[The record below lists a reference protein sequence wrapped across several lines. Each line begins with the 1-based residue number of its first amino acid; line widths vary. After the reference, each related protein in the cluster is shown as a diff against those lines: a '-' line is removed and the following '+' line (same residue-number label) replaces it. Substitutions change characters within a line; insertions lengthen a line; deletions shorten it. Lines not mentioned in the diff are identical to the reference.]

1 MNSISLLNLSFW
13 GKLATILDLI
23 PKAIYFLYACL
34 SSAVDALQAL
44 VRKLAGLDVY
54 YQTVNGEAQAVSG
67 VDPLTE
73 FVYGILGFGD
83 SAYMYEALNTVF
95 WSLAIFGLIVLSI
108 SVIVAMIKSHYSEDS
123 AATSPWKYIYTAGKA
138 IFTFAVVPLAVI
150 IGLQLSSF
158 ILRTLDNITAG
169 SATNTELQAMFGSD
183 AMARFQPGEE
193 PEVGDDGQVE
203 FQTLTYGNYDLF
215 GNGLPTSTTTFSG
228 MLFKAAGYSSNRAR
242 LSEYSVN
249 QMRGFFG
256 GLFGADGSDYSQA
269 TTNAERLEYMA
280 GQVDYLFMNNIH
292 FRESYSYSS
301 VVSQSNDVAPVWS
314 VTDLFAPDNID
325 SFSKFNVSLI
335 WIFYNLWQFNYI
347 IAFVGVFT
355 TFIIMISIVFGMMT
369 RLIKGAALFL
379 VYPALLGIAPLDNF
393 NAFKSWVKNFMSQ
406 VMMAFGSI
414 VGINL
419 LMLILPYVQNINFFN
434 IGVVDAIIQLIM
446 LITGLLMA
454 KDFIGIVNGFVGG
467 ADALSA
473 GDPMKASIG
482 GKLKAGIKPVA
493 NVAGTGVRLAGKG
506 ALAGA
511 RAAGNLAAAGAF
523 AIANKTAASRANRA
537 KKKAEKMK
545 DKAEAKKTENKKT
558 LQTLRL
564 SNNNKS
570 GYKAEVDKA
579 RKDAIAKA
587 AKQGLS
593 KTAQAEAGRKAS
605 LAAADRIAKK
615 NNLNNYKTN
624 EKKIDKYTR
633 KADKAQ
639 LKQQNLEKKYQ
650 LHTTTGGSYMR
661 SKDTKKQIRDHFLKV
676 PKSFA
681 GDMLDMGKTLA
692 DGFLK
697 TMKSAGS
704 MFGLDKVQSAAKEIM
719 GESLSYKGG
728 VFEESAKKKK
738 EAADKNAAT
747 AKESQA
753 AATQKA
759 IAKNTEKQAEVTSD
773 MAASLK
779 ALASATSES
788 ANLQKATQ
796 QAINNLAKQLGN
808 RNTTTSNS
816 NNNSGGS
823 NP

>member
-138 IFTFAVVPLAVI
+138 IFTFAIVPLAVI

-242 LSEYSVN
+242 LGEYSVN

-467 ADALSA
+467 ADALAA

-482 GKLKAGIKPVA
+482 GKLKTGIKPVA

-511 RAAGNLAAAGAF
+511 KAVGNLAGAGAF
-523 AIANKTAASRANRA
+523 AIASKVNAGRANRA
-537 KKKAEKMK
+537 KKKAEKLKNKANDLKQKNTKTLDNLMSGNEK
-545 DKAEAKKTENKKT
+545 SKGLQKKVFTARQKAEKKA
-558 LQTLRL
+558 
-564 SNNNKS
+564 S
-570 GYKAEVDKA
+570 KAGASAEEAA
-579 RKDAIAKA
+579 RRGNEA
-587 AKQGLS
+587 AR
-593 KTAQAEAGRKAS
+593 RKADR
-605 LAAADRIAKK
+605 LATKK
-615 NNLNNYKTN
+615 NINNYQTN
-624 EKKIDKYTR
+624 EEKIDKLKR

-639 LKQQNLEKKYQ
+639 LKQKRLADKYQ
-650 LHTTTGGSYMR
+650 LHTTAGGSYQA
-661 SKDTKKQIRDHFLKV
+661 SKSAIKDHFLKV
-676 PKSFA
+676 PKSF
-681 GDMLDMGKTLA
+681 GRDMLDMGKTLA

>member
-13 GKLATILDLI
+13 GKLLTAFDLI
-23 PKAIYFLYACL
+23 PKVVYFLYACL

-73 FVYGILGFGD
+73 FIYGILGFGD

-95 WSLAIFGLIVLSI
+95 WSLAIFGLIVLSV
-108 SVIVAMIKSHYSEDS
+108 SVIVAMIKSHYSEDTS
-123 AATSPWKYIYTAGKA
+123 ATSPWKYIYTAGKA
-138 IFTFAVVPLAVI
+138 IFTFALVPLAVI

-158 ILRTLDNITAG
+158 VLRTLDNITAG
-169 SATNTELQAMFGSD
+169 SATNAELQTMFGSD
-183 AMARFQPGEE
+183 AMSRFQPGEE
-193 PEVGDDGQVE
+193 AEVGDDGQVE

-215 GNGLPTSTTTFSG
+215 GNGLPTSTVTFSG
-228 MLFKAAGYSSNRAR
+228 MLFNASAYSSNRAR
-242 LSEYSVN
+242 LGQYDVN
-249 QMRGFFG
+249 HMRGFFG

-301 VVSQSNDVAPVWS
+301 VVSEADDIAPVWS
-314 VTDLFAPDNID
+314 ATDFFAPGSVE
-325 SFSKFNVSLI
+325 SFSKFNVSLV

-355 TFIIMISIVFGMMT
+355 TFVIMISIVFGMMT

-393 NAFKSWVKNFMSQ
+393 NAFKGWVKNFMSQ

-414 VGINL
+414 IGINL
-419 LMLILPYVQNINFFN
+419 LMLILPYVQNISFFN
-434 IGVVDAIIQLIM
+434 IGIVDALIQLIM

-467 ADALSA
+467 ADALNA
-473 GDPMKASIG
+473 GDAMKGTVG

-493 NVAGTGVRLAGKG
+493 NVAGAGVRLAGKG
-506 ALAGA
+506 AMMGVRATSNLVKAGA
-511 RAAGNLAAAGAF
+511 YT
-523 AIANKTAASRANRA
+523 IANKTSASRANRA
-537 KKKAEKMK
+537 KKKAEKLSSM
-545 DKAEAKKTENKKT
+545 AEAKKTENKKT

-564 SNNNKS
+564 SNNNKT

-639 LKQQNLEKKYQ
+639 LKQQNLEKKYK

-661 SKDTKKQIRDHFLKV
+661 SKDTKKQVRDHFLKV
-676 PKSFA
+676 PAQMGK
-681 GDMLDMGKTLA
+681 DMLDMGKTLA

-697 TMKSAGS
+697 TLKSAGGFL
-704 MFGLDKVQSAAKEIM
+704 MPDKLQSAAKEIM

-728 VFEESAKKKK
+728 VFEESEKRKK
-738 EAADKNAAT
+738 EAAGK
-747 AKESQA
+747 A
-753 AATQKA
+753 AATEKEARSADTQKT
-759 IAKNTEKQAEVTSD
+759 IAESTSKQAELTRD
-773 MAASLK
+773 MVASLK
-779 ALASATSES
+779 SIATSTS
-788 ANLQKATQ
+788 NNASLQKATQ

-808 RNTTTSNS
+808 
-816 NNNSGGS
+816 NNNGGS
-823 NP
+823 SGSSNP